1 MYYNLIDKLTHKFSG
16 ISSIETDGFLFFITD
31 VPVKPLLYNQDEAIF
46 NFDSNKWMY
55 KFEEAPIAIDETPYS
70 LIDYNAFS
78 VIYGNH
84 IFPKNGTTV
93 LTKSTEISVLIPCY
107 NKSDYIIECVESCL
121 NQTLSPKNIVVLL
134 MDEKSIKLK
143 DTLQS
148 LDSSVI
154 CIESER
160 MNVCKART
168 TLVNKHCPTDWFIFL
183 DADDTLSTN
192 CIEELYKMDC
202 SLSYATVMDEES
214 SEYDVEDLIPLKYG
228 HPSNSLTLNMT
239 CLMNKQIFNDIGLDE
254 SLCNGGEDFDFN
266 IRAFSDTNY
275 KVGVSYKACYKYRKC
290 DGLSHKRDFFESHF
304 RAVVKNIEFL
314 HSEFVSYNGY
324 NYLEDKFYNNPS
336 IDTLYRIIGCD
347 YDIMI
352 AEKRDLIKY
361 KLYLS
366 KYRTPLSRYSD
377 DDFVYLNTDTGY
389 GLEPYMLL
397 NKTFDVLFLVNVNE
411 NNMLCDIPMIINK
424 TILSEIEGM
433 SGWDRINYLVDNY
446 SCFDFYDMYET
457 KSFSEIYQELKRS
470 DIKDEVVKEQLRVLS
485 LDKESNLDEKFS
497 KNDVPTRI
505 SFFLHKQCN
514 LQCEY
519 CYQLDNEYSPL
530 TDDEIYNNFD
540 IALSMCEKKYK
551 NIRVQ
556 LLGGE
561 PTIWS
566 DYLIEK
572 LLKRLENYRTIT
584 IFSNGT
590 NRDSL
595 WYKCDKVIINKHV
608 TDWEEHPENMLRRNL
623 LPMEHPTIVI
633 TNNNIELLG
642 KYLEDIPLFRCFNPS
657 PCTGSPDPSLDLSE
671 ENVERL
677 ARLIDKYRLDIENNL
692 CYSNRV
698 IEIDCNNFM
707 GKYCCKYQDS
717 VPYDKIEQDDT
728 QCLNCS
734 LYKFKKEVNY
744 E

>member
-1 MYYNLIDKLTHKFSG
+1 M
-16 ISSIETDGFLFFITD
+16 
-31 VPVKPLLYNQDEAIF
+31 PVKPLLYNQDEAIF

-70 LIDYNAFS
+70 LVNYHTS
-78 VIYGNH
+78 KIYGA
-84 IFPKNGTTV
+84 IYPKNGNIV
-93 LTKSTEISVLIPCY
+93 LEKSSDISVLIPCY
-107 NKSDYIIECVESCL
+107 NKSDYIVECVESCL

-148 LDSSVI
+148 LDQSVI

-168 TLVNKHCPTDWFIFL
+168 TLVNKYCPTDWFIFL
-183 DADDTLSTN
+183 DADDTLSEN
-192 CIEELYKMDC
+192 CIEVLYKMDC
-202 SLSYATVMDEES
+202 SIAYPAVNNDDNDMEIADM
-214 SEYDVEDLIPLKYG
+214 IPTKYG
-228 HPSNSLTLNMT
+228 FSSTSLTSNMT
-239 CLMNKQIFNDIGLDE
+239 CLMNKKIFNEIGLDE
-254 SLCNGGEDFDFN
+254 SLCDGGEDFDFN

-275 KVGVSYKACYKYRKC
+275 KIGFTYEAWYNYRTVFG
-290 DGLSHKRDFFESHF
+290 GLSKKKEFFESF
-304 RAVVKNIEFL
+304 DKAVLKNLEFL

-324 NYLEDKFYNNPS
+324 NYIEDKFYNNPT
-336 IDTLYRIIGCD
+336 IDTLYKSIGGD
-347 YDIMI
+347 LDTVI

-366 KYRTPLSRYSD
+366 KYHDPMTKYTD
-377 DDFVYLNTDTGY
+377 ENFVYLNTDKKV
-389 GLEPYMLL
+389 EPYFLI
-397 NKTFDVLFLVNVNE
+397 NKTFDVLFLENVNE
-411 NNMLCDIPMIINK
+411 NNIFEDIPMIINK
-424 TILSEIEGM
+424 DILPNIEGLE
-433 SGWDRINYLVDNY
+433 GWNLLNYLVDNY
-446 SCFDFYDMYET
+446 ACFDLYDINKVKTFEDIYEEM
-457 KSFSEIYQELKRS
+457 KASKNKNKVVQEQIRL
-470 DIKDEVVKEQLRVLS
+470 LS
-485 LDKESNLDEKFS
+485 LDKENVKDKSI
-497 KNDVPTRI
+497 KNDVPTRL

-519 CYQLDNEYSPL
+519 CYQLGNEYSPL

-595 WYKCDKVIINKHV
+595 WYKCNKVIINKHV

-633 TNNNIELLG
+633 TNNNIDLLE

-671 ENVERL
+671 QNIERL
-677 ARLIDKYRLDIENNL
+677 VQLIDRYHLDIENDF

-717 VPYDKIEQDDT
+717 VPYDKIERDDT

>member
-1 MYYNLIDKLTHKFSG
+1 MYYNLIDKLTYKFSG
-16 ISSIETDGFLFFITD
+16 ISSIETDGFFITD

-55 KFEEAPIAIDETPYS
+55 KFEEAPISIDETQYS
-70 LIDYNAFS
+70 LINYHTS
-78 VIYGNH
+78 KIYINT
-84 IFPKNGTTV
+84 IYPKNGNIV
-93 LTKSTEISVLIPCY
+93 LEKSSDISVLIPCY
-107 NKSDYIIECVESCL
+107 NKYDYIVECVESCL

-143 DTLQS
+143 DILQS
-148 LDSSVI
+148 LDQSVI

-168 TLVNKHCPTDWFIFL
+168 TLVNKYCPTDWFIFL
-183 DADDTLSTN
+183 DADDTLSEN
-192 CIEELYKMDC
+192 CIEVLYKMDC
-202 SLSYATVMDEES
+202 SIAYASVNNDDNDMEIADM
-214 SEYDVEDLIPLKYG
+214 IPIKYG
-228 HPSNSLTLNMT
+228 FPSTSLTLNMT
-239 CLMNKQIFNDIGLDE
+239 CLMNKQIFNEIGLDE
-254 SLCNGGEDFDFN
+254 SLCDGGEDFDFN
-266 IRAFSDTNY
+266 IRAFSNTKYKIGITYEAWYNY
-275 KVGVSYKACYKYRKC
+275 RTVFG
-290 DGLSHKRDFFESHF
+290 GLSKKKEFFESF
-304 RAVVKNIEFL
+304 AKAVLKNLEFL

-324 NYLEDKFYNNPS
+324 NYIEDEFYKNPT
-336 IDTLYRIIGCD
+336 IDTLYKSIGGD
-347 YDIMI
+347 LDIVI

-366 KYRTPLSRYSD
+366 KYHDPMTKYTD
-377 DDFVYLNTDTGY
+377 EDFVYLNTDKKV
-389 GLEPYMLL
+389 EPYALI
-397 NKTFDVLFLVNVNE
+397 NKTFDVLFLENVNE
-411 NNMLCDIPMIINK
+411 NNIFEDIPMLINK
-424 TILSEIEGM
+424 DILPNIEGM
-433 SGWDRINYLVDNY
+433 EGWNLLNYLVDNY
-446 SCFDFYDMYET
+446 ACFDLYDINKVKTFEDIYEEM
-457 KSFSEIYQELKRS
+457 KASKNKNKVIQEQIRL
-470 DIKDEVVKEQLRVLS
+470 LS
-485 LDKESNLDEKFS
+485 LDKENVKDKSIKD
-497 KNDVPTRI
+497 DVPTRL

-519 CYQLDNEYSPL
+519 CYQLGKDYTPL
-530 TDDEIYNNFD
+530 SDDEIYSNFD

-566 DYLIEK
+566 DYLIKK

-608 TDWEEHPENMLRRNL
+608 TDWEDHPENMLRRNL

-633 TNNNIELLG
+633 TNNNIDLLE
-642 KYLEDIPLFRCFNPS
+642 KYLEDIPLFRCFTPS
-657 PCTGSPDPSLDLSE
+657 PCAGSPDPSLDLSE

-677 ARLIDKYRLDIENNL
+677 ARLIDKYTLSIEENL

-717 VPYDKIEQDDT
+717 VPYNKIEQDNT

>member
-16 ISSIETDGFLFFITD
+16 ISIIETDGFFITD

-70 LIDYNAFS
+70 LVNYHTS
-78 VIYGNH
+78 KIYGA
-84 IFPKNGTTV
+84 IYPKNGNII
-93 LTKSTEISVLIPCY
+93 LEKSSDISVLIPCY
-107 NKSDYIIECVESCL
+107 NKYDYIIECVESCL

-148 LDSSVI
+148 LDQSVI

-168 TLVNKHCPTDWFIFL
+168 TLVNKYCPTDWFIFL
-183 DADDTLSTN
+183 DADDTLSEN
-192 CIEELYKMDC
+192 CIEVLYKMDC
-202 SLSYATVMDEES
+202 SIAYPAVNNDDNDMEIADM
-214 SEYDVEDLIPLKYG
+214 IPTKYG
-228 HPSNSLTLNMT
+228 FPSTSLTSNMT
-239 CLMNKQIFNDIGLDE
+239 CLMNKQIFNEIGLDE
-254 SLCNGGEDFDFN
+254 SLCDGGEDFDFN

-275 KVGVSYKACYKYRKC
+275 KIGFTYEAWYNYRTVFG
-290 DGLSHKRDFFESHF
+290 GLSKKKEFFESF
-304 RAVVKNIEFL
+304 DQAVLKNLEFL

-324 NYLEDKFYNNPS
+324 NYIEDKFYNNPT
-336 IDTLYRIIGCD
+336 IDTLYKSIGGD
-347 YDIMI
+347 LDTVI

-366 KYRTPLSRYSD
+366 KSHDPMTKYTD
-377 DDFVYLNTDTGY
+377 ENFVYLNTDKKV
-389 GLEPYMLL
+389 EPYFLI
-397 NKTFDVLFLVNVNE
+397 NKTFDVLFLENVNE
-411 NNMLCDIPMIINK
+411 NNIFEDIPMIINK
-424 TILSEIEGM
+424 DILPNIEGLE
-433 SGWDRINYLVDNY
+433 GWNLLNYLVDNY
-446 SCFDFYDMYET
+446 ACFDLYDINKVKTFEDIYEEM
-457 KSFSEIYQELKRS
+457 KASKNKNKVVQEQIRL
-470 DIKDEVVKEQLRVLS
+470 LS
-485 LDKESNLDEKFS
+485 LDKENVKDKSI
-497 KNDVPTRI
+497 KNDVPTRL

-519 CYQLDNEYSPL
+519 CYQLGNEYSPL

-608 TDWEEHPENMLRRNL
+608 TDWEDRPENMLRRNL

-633 TNNNIELLG
+633 TNNNIDLLE
-642 KYLEDIPLFRCFNPS
+642 KYLEDIPLFRCFNSS

-671 ENVERL
+671 ENIERL
-677 ARLIDKYRLDIENNL
+677 ARLIDKYRLDIERDL

-698 IEIDCNNFM
+698 IEIDCNNFT

-717 VPYDKIEQDDT
+717 VPYDKIEQNDI